1 MVQKIEHMSD
11 RSILIRKFENEVATY
26 SDYLSE
32 TSNQIMYRE
41 YITPKEGK
49 EIIPGMEYEEYVDID
64 KKNLN
69 GVTFDQIH
77 DLLKNTKPKNR
88 INDLKKFLKSNN
100 VSYDAGLWN

>member
-1 MVQKIEHMSD
+1 
-11 RSILIRKFENEVATY
+11 
-26 SDYLSE
+26 
-32 TSNQIMYRE
+32 MYRE

>member
-1 MVQKIEHMSD
+1 MSD
-11 RSILIRKFENEVATY
+11 RSIVIRKFENEVATY

-77 DLLKNTKPKNR
+77 DLLKNTKPENR
-88 INDLKKFLKSNN
+88 IDDLKKFLKSNN
-100 VSYDAGLWN
+100 VSYEAGLWN

>member
-1 MVQKIEHMSD
+1 MSD
-11 RSILIRKFENEVATY
+11 RSIVIRKFENEVATY

-88 INDLKKFLKSNN
+88 IDDLKKFLKSNN

>member
-1 MVQKIEHMSD
+1 MSD
-11 RSILIRKFENEVATY
+11 RSIVIRKFENEFATY

-64 KKNLN
+64 KKNLI

-77 DLLKNTKPKNR
+77 DLLKNTKPENR
-88 INDLKKFLKSNN
+88 IDDLKKFLKSNN

>member
-1 MVQKIEHMSD
+1 MSD
-11 RSILIRKFENEVATY
+11 RSIVIRKFENEVATY

-64 KKNLN
+64 KKNLI

-77 DLLKNTKPKNR
+77 DLNKNTKPENR
-88 INDLKKFLKSNN
+88 IDDLKKFLKSNN
-100 VSYDAGLWN
+100 VSYEAGLWN

>member
-1 MVQKIEHMSD
+1 MSD
-11 RSILIRKFENEVATY
+11 RSIVIRKFENEFATY

-88 INDLKKFLKSNN
+88 IDDLKKFLKSNN
-100 VSYDAGLWN
+100 VSYEAGLWN

>member
-1 MVQKIEHMSD
+1 MSD
-11 RSILIRKFENEVATY
+11 RSIVIRKFENEVATY

-88 INDLKKFLKSNN
+88 IDDLKKFLKSNN
-100 VSYDAGLWN
+100 ISYDAGLWN

>member
-1 MVQKIEHMSD
+1 MSD
-11 RSILIRKFENEVATY
+11 RSIVIRKFENEVATY

-77 DLLKNTKPKNR
+77 DLLKNTKPENR
-88 INDLKKFLKSNN
+88 IDNLKKFLKSNN
-100 VSYDAGLWN
+100 ISYDAGLWN

>member
-1 MVQKIEHMSD
+1 MSD
-11 RSILIRKFENEVATY
+11 RSIVIRKFENEVATY

>member
-1 MVQKIEHMSD
+1 MSD
-11 RSILIRKFENEVATY
+11 RSIVIRKFENEVATY

-32 TSNQIMYRE
+32 TSNHIMYRE

-77 DLLKNTKPKNR
+77 DLLKNTKPENR
-88 INDLKKFLKSNN
+88 IDDLKKFLKSNN

>member
-1 MVQKIEHMSD
+1 MSD
-11 RSILIRKFENEVATY
+11 RSIVIRKFENEVATY

-77 DLLKNTKPKNR
+77 DLLKNTKPENR
-88 INDLKKFLKSNN
+88 IDDLKKFLKSNN
-100 VSYDAGLWN
+100 ISYDAGLWN

>member
-77 DLLKNTKPKNR
+77 DLLKNTKPENR
-88 INDLKKFLKSNN
+88 IDDLKKFLKSNN

>member
-1 MVQKIEHMSD
+1 MSD
-11 RSILIRKFENEVATY
+11 RSIVIRKFENEVATY

-77 DLLKNTKPKNR
+77 DLLKNTKPENR
-88 INDLKKFLKSNN
+88 IDDLKKFLKSNN

>member
-1 MVQKIEHMSD
+1 MSD
-11 RSILIRKFENEVATY
+11 RSIVIRKFENEVATY

-77 DLLKNTKPKNR
+77 DLLKNTKPENR
-88 INDLKKFLKSNN
+88 IDDLKKFLKSNN
-100 VSYDAGLWN
+100 VYYEAGLWN

>member
-1 MVQKIEHMSD
+1 MSD
-11 RSILIRKFENEVATY
+11 RSIVIRKFENEFATY

-88 INDLKKFLKSNN
+88 IDDLKKFLKSNN

>member
-1 MVQKIEHMSD
+1 MSD
-11 RSILIRKFENEVATY
+11 RSIVIRKFENEVATY
-26 SDYLSE
+26 ADYLSE

-77 DLLKNTKPKNR
+77 DLLKNTKPENR
-88 INDLKKFLKSNN
+88 IDDLKKFLKSNN